1 MQIIRTPRTY
11 DVCVVGSGAGGGM
24 AAHVLTQAGAKVVM
38 LEAGPHWDSATD
50 SAMMKWPYDS
60 PRRGASTPE
69 RHFGEFDGC
78 IGGWSIDGEPYT
90 VAPGQQ
96 WHWYRARLLGG
107 RTNHWGRI
115 SLRWGPDDFRRK
127 SVDGL
132 GDDWPITYEELKPYY
147 DKLDRL
153 VGIFGTNF
161 AAERN
166 LPNEPDGIFLPPPKP
181 RCYEFAIQQAS
192 EKLGIP
198 CVPSRLSILTEAHNG
213 RAKCHFCGQCG
224 RGCSTHSNFSSTSV
238 LIPPA
243 LKTGNLTVLTGAMAR
258 AVTTDASGKAT
269 GVAFINK
276 QTGLDEHVRARLI
289 VLAASTCE
297 SARIMFNSRS
307 EQHPNG
313 LSNSS
318 GTLGRFLTDSTGLSV
333 RGFVPKLMNTPPHNE
348 DGTGGMHLYMPWW
361 VDNKK
366 LDFPRG
372 YHIEIGGGRGMPGYG
387 YGGGIER
394 FPPGGGYGK
403 ALKDDY
409 RRYYGATVGFAGRG
423 EMVPNE
429 NTYCELDPRVVD
441 RYGIPV
447 LRFHFQWA
455 DYERNQAKH
464 MQDTFR
470 AIIDQ
475 MGGTTMSEMPGA
487 EEDYGL
493 EAGGR
498 IIHECGAT
506 RMGKDPNT
514 SVLNEWCQ
522 AHEAKNV
529 VVCDGGPFVSQADK
543 NATWTILALAMRTSE
558 HLADEFKKGS
568 L

>member
-1 MQIIRTPRTY
+1 MQIIRTPEAY

-24 AAHVLTQAGAKVVM
+24 AAHVLTQAGAKVIM
-38 LEAGPHWDSATD
+38 LEAGPQWDSATD
-50 SAMMKWPYDS
+50 SVMFKWPYES
-60 PRRGASTPE
+60 PRRGAPTPE

-78 IGGWSIDGEPYT
+78 IGGWSIEGEPYT
-90 VAPGQQ
+90 VEKGQQ
-96 WHWYRARLLGG
+96 WHWYRARMLGG

-132 GDDWPITYEELKPYY
+132 GDDWPIGYQDLKPFY
-147 DKLDRL
+147 DRLDEL
-153 VGIFGTNF
+153 VGIFGSNF

-166 LPNEPDGIFLPPPKP
+166 LPNEPDGIFQPPPKP
-181 RCYEFAIQQAS
+181 RCYELLIQQAS

-198 CVPSRLSILTEAHNG
+198 CVPSRLSILTKDLNG
-213 RAKCHFCGQCG
+213 RPKCHYCGQCG

-238 LIPPA
+238 FLPPA
-243 LKTGNLTVLTGAMAR
+243 LRTGRLTIVTGAMAR
-258 AVTTDASGKAT
+258 EVTTDAGGKAT
-269 GVAFINK
+269 GVAYVDTA
-276 QTGLDEHVRARLI
+276 TGSDRHVSARLV

-307 EQHPNG
+307 PRHPDG

-318 GTLGRFLTDSTGLSV
+318 GALGKYLTDSTGLSV
-333 RGFVPKLMNTPPHNE
+333 SGFVPALMGTPPHNE

-361 VDNKK
+361 KTHKTV
-366 LDFPRG
+366 DFPRG

-387 YGGGIER
+387 FGGGIER

-429 NTYCELDPRVVD
+429 GTYCELDPKVVD
-441 RYGIPV
+441 KYGIPV
-447 LRFHFQWA
+447 LRFHFEWS
-455 DYERNQAKH
+455 DHERRQAKH
-464 MQDTFR
+464 MQETFR
-470 AIIDQ
+470 AIIHE
-475 MGGTTMSEMPGA
+475 MGGTPLSEMPGA
-487 EEDYGL
+487 DEDYGL

-506 RMGKDPNT
+506 RMGKDPGT

-543 NATWTILALAMRTSE
+543 NATWTIMALAMRTSE
-558 HLADEFKKGS
+558 HLADEWKKGNI
-568 L
+568 